1 MIFHKYI
8 FEYYTKFNF
17 KFLDVR
23 GYIGLFFHCIETDRD
38 RGLRYREGQRER
50 ALSVGR
56 PGRPSNALEGTFA
69 GIVPASFPSS
79 EALKL
84 AFCSQSAICSGN
96 CNCIP
101 FPIPRCSRLV
111 RV

>member
-50 ALSVGR
+50 ESVVSWSPGTTVKCIGGHFCRHR
-56 PGRPSNALEGTFA
+56 P
-69 GIVPASFPSS
+69 
-79 EALKL
+79 
-84 AFCSQSAICSGN
+84 
-96 CNCIP
+96 
-101 FPIPRCSRLV
+101 RLLPLQ
-111 RV
+111 

>member
-50 ALSVGR
+50 ERCQLVARDDRQMHWRALLQASS
-56 PGRPSNALEGTFA
+56 PPPSP
-69 GIVPASFPSS
+69 PA
-79 EALKL
+79 
-84 AFCSQSAICSGN
+84 
-96 CNCIP
+96 
-101 FPIPRCSRLV
+101 RH
-111 RV
+111 